1 MTKAEKTYQIRKLEN
16 NDVITIPQGVMNV
29 LGVVTGDEIQYV
41 FLSDGSVRIEKA
53 KKEVATNSVL
63 EQYEEDIKDL
73 FE

>member
-1 MTKAEKTYQIRKLEN
+1 MSEAEKTYKIEKSGN
-16 NDVITIPQGVMNV
+16 NDAITIPQDVMDA

-41 FLSDGSVRIEKA
+41 FLSDGSVRIEKVQ
-53 KKEVATNSVL
+53 KGVETNSVL